1 MTILTVDT
9 NRQGVSLKDMIA
21 DAVFAV
27 ISFVESVMDSISAE
41 MNRRATIRQI
51 NSLSDAMLNDIGLTR
66 GDVEKLVKA

>member
-9 NRQGVSLKDMIA
+9 NRQGISLKDMIA

-27 ISFVESVMDSISAE
+27 ISFAESAMDRISAE

>member
-9 NRQGVSLKDMIA
+9 NRQGISLKDMIA

-27 ISFVESVMDSISAE
+27 IYFVETAMERISAE

-51 NSLSDAMLNDIGLTR
+51 NGLSDAMLNDIGLTR

>member
-27 ISFVESVMDSISAE
+27 ISFAESAMDSISAE

>member
-9 NRQGVSLKDMIA
+9 NRQGISLKDMIA
-21 DAVFAV
+21 DAVYAV
-27 ISFVESVMDSISAE
+27 ISFAETAIERISAE

-51 NSLSDAMLNDIGLTR
+51 NGLSDAMLNDIGLTR

>member
-9 NRQGVSLKDMIA
+9 NRQGISLKDMIA

-27 ISFVESVMDSISAE
+27 ISFVETAMERISAE

-51 NSLSDAMLNDIGLTR
+51 NGLSDAMLNDIGLTR